1 MSLCLRPSDVLLV
14 TYNHMDAIRGFAC
27 DNPAISSQ
35 VENVYKLLYE
45 VKVNNFFGTWGNRLY
60 KQTYPMALSG
70 NGAGLMYDRD
80 KWLLGEF

>member
-1 MSLCLRPSDVLLV
+1 MIIQLSVVKWKMSTNFCMR
-14 TYNHMDAIRGFAC
+14 
-27 DNPAISSQ
+27 Q
-35 VENVYKLLYE
+35 
-45 VKVNNFFGTWGNRLY
+45 VNNFFGTWGNRLY